1 MGMLDEYLW
10 RDILDYETEKAER
23 LDALGR
29 ALELSP
35 DKEYTISLYEQ
46 AFSTLSEDDW
56 DWLINHYSIS
66 K

>member
-10 RDILDYETEKAER
+10 RDILDYETEKSER
-23 LDALGR
+23 LNRLGR
-29 ALELSP
+29 ALELSL

-46 AFSTLSEDDW
+46 DFNTLSEDDW
-56 DWLINHYSIS
+56 DWLADHYSIS